1 MTQSLLVAALRYAE
15 RYPSQDGVALTPIA
29 GFAIV
34 RETQPSAL
42 QYSVSKPLVA
52 LSLQGTKRVTLGTN
66 TLDFGVGES
75 LLIITDV
82 PTFSQITGASLTAP
96 YVSLV
101 VELDAAIIESPGDS
115 NGLHVVLARR
125 SGAGGPHCSATPLMA
140 GPVASSK
147 NVTERRRACR
157 GRSFRLHL
165 LRFHLCFLSNGFVSR
180 RSPEYHQVRHV
191 PPPLFQTPL
200 QRSKLA
206 ARIGI
211 RVLRPKAG
219 KQFCRRSPGLSLKP
233 GAELNGHECERIR
246 CVALLPRPWR
256 LPPSRRSNLP
266 LLPCGPQTEEELF
279 ERRLFDQERNL
290 RRVGNFYQPSLTSTN
305 VVQQADRIEG
315 LKLRLDLPLYLIRRP
330 RIGDQPLVW
339 RRR

>member
-1 MTQSLLVAALRYAE
+1 MLSCCW
-15 RYPSQDGVALTPIA
+15 
-29 GFAIV
+29 
-34 RETQPSAL
+34 PSAA
-42 QYSVSKPLVA
+42 SS
-52 LSLQGTKRVTLGTN
+52 
-66 TLDFGVGES
+66 
-75 LLIITDV
+75 
-82 PTFSQITGASLTAP
+82 SLTR
-96 YVSLV
+96 VSR
-101 VELDAAIIESPGDS
+101 DTTDG
-115 NGLHVVLARR
+115 R
-125 SGAGGPHCSATPLMA
+125 SCCLIQKCCRGPC
-140 GPVASSK
+140 
-147 NVTERRRACR
+147 ACR

-315 LKLRLDLPLYLIRRP
+315 LKLRLTDRAHIITTGTDSYRFRRTTAQ
-330 RIGDQPLVW
+330 RKGG
-339 RRR
+339 RA